1 MSGFPTNPYAYL
13 LWVSNAN
20 VSVSPS
26 SAASLAAAM
35 QAIPNPPVRFRPK
48 PIDPKVKL
56 SDKAALLLSLNH
68 LLRSAA

>member
-13 LWVSNAN
+13 AWVSNAN
-20 VSVSPS
+20 N
-26 SAASLAAAM
+26 ACAAANHAGM
-35 QAIPNPPVRFRPK
+35 ATNAAPNEPIRFRPK
-48 PIDPKVKL
+48 SIDPKAKL